1 MKVWKKIV
9 IGLVLALAVI
19 FLLVMVRGGTLIREA
34 INQGGP
40 SLLGVDVSVQDV
52 TFRPLRGNVQLKNL
66 HVGNPKGYKT
76 SGVFDLGLV
85 EVELKPGSLL
95 SDTIII
101 ETIKIEGPE
110 ITYERGLKNSNIGAL
125 LEQLEGGATEEPN
138 DSDKDKKRDEPK
150 KPEQKDAGGKK
161 VIIRD
166 LKVNGAQVKVSLTAL
181 QGVAAPIPLP
191 PVHLTGIG
199 EETGGTSFGE
209 ALGKII
215 GAILGAV
222 TDLVTGAGK
231 LAVEGATAVGGAAV
245 DGAKAVGGAAVDGV
259 KAVGGAAGKL
269 TEGIGG
275 LFKGDDEKAGKKD

>member
-1 MKVWKKIV
+1 MKMWKKIV
-9 IGLVLALAVI
+9 IGLVLAVGVVL
-19 FLLVMVRGGTLIREA
+19 LLVMVRGGTLIREA
-34 INQGGP
+34 INQSGP

-52 TFRPLRGNVQLKNL
+52 TFRPLRGHVQLKNL

-76 SGVFDLGLV
+76 GGVFDLGLV
-85 EVELKPGSLL
+85 EVQLKPGSLL

-110 ITYERGLKNSNIGAL
+110 ITYERGLKDSNIGAL
-125 LEQLEGGATEEPN
+125 LEQLGGGKAEEP
-138 DSDKDKKRDEPK
+138 KQPGETK
-150 KPEQKDAGGKK
+150 KPEPQTEGGKK

-166 LKVNGAQVKVSLTAL
+166 LQVNGAQVKVSLTAL

-199 EETGGTSFGE
+199 EESGGTSFGE

-231 LAVEGATAVGGAAV
+231 LAVDGVTAVGGVAV
-245 DGAKAVGGAAVDGV
+245 DGAKAVGGAAADGV
-259 KAVGGAAGKL
+259 KAVGSAAGKL

-275 LFKGDDEKAGKKD
+275 LFTGKDEKDKKEEKKD